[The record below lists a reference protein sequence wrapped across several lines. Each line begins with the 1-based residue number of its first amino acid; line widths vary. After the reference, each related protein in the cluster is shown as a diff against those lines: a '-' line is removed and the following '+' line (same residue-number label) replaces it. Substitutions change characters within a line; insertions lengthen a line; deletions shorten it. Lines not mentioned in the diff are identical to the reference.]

1 MKQTNPRLA
10 VQQATDRADFNA
22 GARIYRGGWP
32 IEQCETDMQRAGF
45 MDALQA
51 EADAETE
58 RYLAAHPQA
67 VAA

>member
-1 MKQTNPRLA
+1 MADNEYKQRRVA
-10 VQQATDRADFNA
+10 RFTDWHA

-32 IEQCETDMQRAGF
+32 IEQCQNEDQREGWRA
-45 MDALQA
+45 MLEA

-58 RYLAAHPQA
+58 RYLATHPQA